1 MGKKLK
7 FLLVGGQLVVL
18 TFFVGFPPLCCCTD
32 IGGLDAVACWML
44 NMVMIFLNMVMIF
57 LLVGSW
63 EYQEV
68 VEALLFCGLGP
79 PQQE

>member
-1 MGKKLK
+1 MGEKLK
-7 FLLVGGQLVVL
+7 FLLVEGQLVVL
-18 TFFVGFPPLCCCTD
+18 TFFVGFPPLCYCTG

-44 NMVMIFLNMVMIF
+44 NMVMIFL
-57 LLVGSW
+57 LVGSW
-63 EYQEV
+63 EYQEA